1 MARIL
6 IRNSIDT
13 AIMALQESKQL
24 SIDSV
29 MNSSGRSEKIG
40 LSELMQLFGR
50 VETDEK
56 GRPYIFAH
64 GEGGEVDDGEPRLPG
79 YAPDHESNDEGDGMV
94 DDD

>member
-13 AIMALQESKQL
+13 AIMALQESKQI

-29 MNSSGRSEKIG
+29 MNSSGRNEKIG
-40 LSELMQLFGR
+40 LSELMQLFGW
-50 VETDEK
+50 VEQDK
-56 GRPYIFAH
+56 QGRPYIFAH
-64 GEGGEVDDGEPRLPG
+64 GEGGEADDAEPRPPG
-79 YAPDHESNDEGDGMV
+79 YAADHESNEEGDGMV

>member
-13 AIMALQESKQL
+13 AIMALQESKQI

-29 MNSSGRSEKIG
+29 MNSSGRNEKIG

-50 VETDEK
+50 VEQDK
-56 GRPYIFAH
+56 QGRPYIFAH
-64 GEGGEVDDGEPRLPG
+64 GEGGEVDDGEPRPPG
-79 YAPDHESNDEGDGMV
+79 YAADHESNEEGDGMV